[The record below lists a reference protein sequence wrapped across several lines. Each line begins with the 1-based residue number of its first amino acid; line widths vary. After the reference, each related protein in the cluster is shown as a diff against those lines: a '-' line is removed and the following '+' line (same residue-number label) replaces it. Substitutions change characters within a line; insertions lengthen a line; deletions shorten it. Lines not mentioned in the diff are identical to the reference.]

1 MRFSNQSVFNIS
13 YIKTMTESH
22 MLDKG
27 NKLKIIALKL
37 LSLISAPIAL
47 AWFYFE

>member
-1 MRFSNQSVFNIS
+1 
-13 YIKTMTESH
+13 MTEFH
-22 MLDKG
+22 MLDKE
-27 NKLKIIALKL
+27 NELRIIALKL